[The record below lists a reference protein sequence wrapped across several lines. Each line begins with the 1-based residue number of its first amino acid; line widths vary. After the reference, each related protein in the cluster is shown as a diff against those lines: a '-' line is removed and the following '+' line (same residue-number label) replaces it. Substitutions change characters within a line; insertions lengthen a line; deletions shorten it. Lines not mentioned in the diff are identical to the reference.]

1 MATTGRITL
10 ATISRLK
17 PGDTV
22 WDSDVKGFGVRY
34 RRTTIT
40 YVFKKRI
47 NGQQTWLTIG
57 RHGSPWTPETAR
69 RKALALAA
77 DAAAGINNSELRR
90 VETAKPSFA
99 EAIDLFIAEHGTK
112 IKPSTRQEYE
122 RLIRLY
128 LKPAFGKL
136 KLEAITRAQIA
147 KVHASWSDK
156 PRAANHALAVLSKF
170 MSWCDDHGYISENSN
185 PCTRIKKYKENSR
198 ERYLSNYEIAQ
209 LLDLLAKLDASGE
222 ESPFTVAAFRLLLL
236 TGARLSEITTLKWD
250 YVDLDSA
257 LLRLPD
263 SKTGKMVI
271 RLSAPAV
278 AILRALPRASDNPY
292 VIVGRQH
299 GAHVINLQKPW
310 RRIRASVGLDDVRIH
325 DLRHSFAS
333 VAINSGAS
341 LAMVGKLLGHS
352 RPETTARYAH
362 LADDPLRALNEQ
374 IGSAIAQSTRGSE
387 PSAIE
392 ARPVKAR
399 GKPDRP
405 E

>member
-1 MATTGRITL
+1 MASTGRITL
-10 ATISRLK
+10 ALISRLK
-17 PGDTV
+17 PGETI

-69 RKALALAA
+69 KKALTLAA
-77 DAAAGINNSELRR
+77 DAAAGINGSEVRR
-90 VETAKPSFA
+90 IEGAKPTFA
-99 EAIDLFIAEHGTK
+99 DAIDQFIAEHGTK
-112 IKPSTRQEYE
+112 IKPSTREEYE

-136 KLEAITRAQIA
+136 KLDALTRAHIA
-147 KVHASWSDK
+147 KAHASWSDK

-170 MSWCDDHGYISENSN
+170 MSWCDDHGLIVENSN
-185 PCTRIKKYKENSR
+185 PCTRIKKYKEHTR
-198 ERYLSNYEIAQ
+198 ERYLSNDEIAA
-209 LLDLLAKLDASGE
+209 LLALLAQLEASGE
-222 ESPFTVAAFRLLLL
+222 ETVFTVAAFRLLLL

-250 YVDLDSA
+250 YVDLDNA

-263 SKTGKMVI
+263 SKTGKKVI
-271 RLSAPAV
+271 RLNVPALQV
-278 AILRALPRASDNPY
+278 LSALPRVEGNPY
-292 VIVGRQH
+292 VIAGHRP

-310 RRIRASVGLDDVRIH
+310 RRIRAQAGLADVRIH

-333 VAINSGAS
+333 VAINNGAS
-341 LAMVGKLLGHS
+341 LAMVGKLLGHT

-374 IGSAIAQSTRGSE
+374 IGTAIATPAQKT
-387 PSAIE
+387 
-392 ARPVKAR
+392 K
-399 GKPDRP
+399 
-405 E
+405 